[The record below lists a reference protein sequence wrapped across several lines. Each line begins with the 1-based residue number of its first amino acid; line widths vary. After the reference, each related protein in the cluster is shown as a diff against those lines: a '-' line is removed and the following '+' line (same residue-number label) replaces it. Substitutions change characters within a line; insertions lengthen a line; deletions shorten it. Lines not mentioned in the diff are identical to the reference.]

1 MSCARNR
8 FESDL
13 PDDSFLRNAVLSLE
27 LLVEGN
33 GCSCP
38 EGASEL
44 RLSEAPSDQS
54 DLRHLVHK
62 YQYALVN
69 DDTLEWESLETW
81 RDLDLYRLLRTSIP
95 LLDERL
101 PPSFRH
107 ETQTM
112 LANLDV
118 WIAATETETN
128 AVTPSG

>member
-33 GCSCP
+33 GCSWVLK
-38 EGASEL
+38 GHSVSVL
-44 RLSEAPSDQS
+44 R
-54 DLRHLVHK
+54 LRHLVHK
-62 YQYALVN
+62 YQHALVN

-118 WIAATETETN
+118 WIAAIETETN

>member
-33 GCSCP
+33 GCSW
-38 EGASEL
+38 
-44 RLSEAPSDQS
+44 

-62 YQYALVN
+62 YQHALVN

-128 AVTPSG
+128 AVTDDLLAFD